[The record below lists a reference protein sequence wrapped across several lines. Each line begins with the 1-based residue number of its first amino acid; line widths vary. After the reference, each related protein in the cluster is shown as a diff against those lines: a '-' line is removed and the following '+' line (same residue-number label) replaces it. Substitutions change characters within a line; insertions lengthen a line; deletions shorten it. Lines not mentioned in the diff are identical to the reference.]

1 MSYTI
6 SKSVVKNIIRANEQY
21 SLRRVDDP
29 NKSVVVNI
37 EPRLGQGNL
46 D

>member
-6 SKSVVKNIIRANEQY
+6 NKSVAKNIIRAIEQY
-21 SLRRVDDP
+21 TLRRVDNP
-29 NKSVVVNI
+29 KKAVVVNI